1 MRPTLLRNEDGQAAA
16 EMALILPLLAAILL
30 AIAQFGIAFNNY
42 ITLTDATRAGARKAA
57 VSRFIGDQGAS
68 AMAAVR
74 SAASNLKQS
83 GQGSLTV
90 DATSTNWNVPGS
102 DVTVTATYPYSINIL
117 GWTIAGGDL
126 TSTTKERL
134 E

>member
-1 MRPTLLRNEDGQAAA
+1 MRRALSLRSERGQAAA
-16 EMALILPLLAAILL
+16 ELALVLPILAAILL

-57 VSRFIGDQGAS
+57 VARFTGDAGAAAKAMVFSS
-68 AMAAVR
+68 ASSLKSPPLQVTV
-74 SAASNLKQS
+74 SSSSNWS
-83 GQGSLTV
+83 
-90 DATSTNWNVPGS
+90 VPGS

-117 GWTIAGGDL
+117 GLVVKSGNL
-126 TSTTKERL
+126 TSTQKERL